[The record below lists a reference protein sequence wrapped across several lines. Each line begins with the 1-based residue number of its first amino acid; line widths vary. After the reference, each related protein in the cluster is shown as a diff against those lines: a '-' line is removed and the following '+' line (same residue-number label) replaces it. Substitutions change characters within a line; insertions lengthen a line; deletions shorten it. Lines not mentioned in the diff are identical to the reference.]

1 VNTGF
6 FYMVNDKFQGYRT
19 KLSCNDSTVK
29 C

>member
-1 VNTGF
+1 
-6 FYMVNDKFQGYRT
+6 MVNDKFQGYRT